1 LFALGEAWYEKD
13 GVRYLV
19 SVDEDQPRPCR
30 AGDIGL
36 LLDVTSE
43 SPEIQYLH
51 EADIRKELQK
61 GYQANTALSFA
72 LDGLDS
78 TLKESTREVVIRR
91 ANKLCEDVYV
101 HQFVRSR
108 LLACPV
114 HKEFDV
120 YKAVEIAKRE
130 SSAMLEAIYLDLLK
144 GKSIFIDFTQEDER
158 AAKQL
163 EQLLEQHDLNVSSLP
178 REKPFDPTKR
188 FNKLEESLKSC
199 DVVLLFYVNE
209 IPASWV
215 GTRLKH
221 YQVIQVKRSKDNPMK
236 IVVFGSE
243 THPSPPADVVLPKNA
258 QWLKFNLSVEGS
270 NK

>member
-78 TLKESTREVVIRR
+78 TLKESTREVVIKR
-91 ANKLCEDVYV
+91 ANKLCENAYV
-101 HQFVRSR
+101 HQFVQSR
-108 LLACPV
+108 LLARPV
-114 HKEFDV
+114 PDEFDV
-120 YKAVEIAKRE
+120 YKALEIAEHEKYTK
-130 SSAMLEAIYLDLLK
+130 LEQIYLDLLLK
-144 GKSIFIDFTQEDER
+144 GKSIFMDFAQADEQ

-163 EQLLEQHDLNVSSLP
+163 KQQLEQHDLKVFSLS
-178 REKPFDPTKR
+178 REKPFDPTER

-199 DVVLLFYVNE
+199 DVVFLFYVNN

-221 YQVIQVKRSKDNPMK
+221 YQVIQVKRSRDNPMK
-236 IVVFGSE
+236 IIVIGSE
-243 THPSPPADVVLPKNA
+243 THPTPPINMTLPKNT
-258 QWLKFNLSVEGS
+258 QWLKNLSVEGL